1 MADHA
6 NGYLLQPHSNDHHD
20 ATSSPPPSTT
30 ATTSSGAHSLN
41 KKSKTI
47 GGLDDKKFKFRGVRQ
62 RSWGKWVAE
71 IREPRKRTR
80 RWLGTFSNAQDAARA
95 YDRAAVV
102 LYGTRAQLNLKQ
114 TSTDV
119 SNTATTSSSQSSTSS
134 SARRGTGGGMPSTT
148 GKTLRPILPR
158 PAGFSFG
165 FPNSHS
171 TPAAMPGFG
180 NYVPYG
186 LIYPSYSES
195 IGASNW
201 IQQYPMQIV
210 QQQQQEYVPYY
221 KSEGPPLCGTTTL
234 TSYDP
239 NPNPN
244 PNPRSN
250 FENKKGLETREQFQ
264 DYYNNQAS
272 GYEMDD
278 DEINALVSSVGSSL
292 SLVSSSSPSIGF
304 GESGWD
310 PTGVYDPASPTLW
323 SCIDE
328 YLPPSIWDYSDPSLD
343 F

>member
-1 MADHA
+1 MADPA

-20 ATSSPPPSTT
+20 ATSSPPPPTT
-30 ATTSSGAHSLN
+30 AITSSGAHSLN

-95 YDRAAVV
+95 YDRAASV

-114 TSTDV
+114 TSTAG
-119 SNTATTSSSQSSTSS
+119 SNTASTSSSQSSTST
-134 SARRGTGGGMPSTT
+134 SARRGTGGGTSSTT
-148 GKTLRPILPR
+148 LKPLRPILPR
-158 PAGFSFG
+158 PAGFGFG
-165 FPNSHS
+165 FPNTHP
-171 TPAAMPGFG
+171 TPAVPSFG

-186 LIYPSYSES
+186 LIYPSYSPS
-195 IGASNW
+195 IGASNLV
-201 IQQYPMQIV
+201 QQYPMQIV
-210 QQQQQEYVPYY
+210 QQQREYVPYY
-221 KSEGPPLCGTTTL
+221 KSEGPPLCGTPL
-234 TSYDP
+234 TSYD
-239 NPNPN
+239 PNPN

-250 FENKKGLETREQFQ
+250 FENKKGLETREQFE

-310 PTGVYDPASPTLW
+310 PTGVYDPASPTFW

-328 YLPPSIWDYSDPSLD
+328 YLPPSIWDFDDPSFD